1 MKSFQVLL
9 FFISTILAR
18 DHSASDLPDPRLVLV
33 GATGAGKSS
42 LANAL
47 LGCDPKSPAGECMFE
62 VCGGLD
68 SCTKET
74 TIGTGK
80 WLGSGQNFTVGSIFR
95 QSPLDVEYF
104 RLWTLLGLVT
114 VMLRTMS

>member
-1 MKSFQVLL
+1 MDRLKILVLFIWTISVSEL
-9 FFISTILAR
+9 F
-18 DHSASDLPDPRLVLV
+18 ASELPDPRLVIV
-33 GATGAGKSS
+33 GATGSGKSS

-47 LGCDPKSPAGECMFE
+47 LGCDPKSPSGECMFE

-80 WLGSGQNFTVGSIFR
+80 WLGNGQDFTVG
-95 QSPLDVEYF
+95 L
-104 RLWTLLGLVT
+104 
-114 VMLRTMS
+114 

>member
-1 MKSFQVLL
+1 MYHIFISLVLL
-9 FFISTILAR
+9 SEVF
-18 DHSASDLPDPRLVLV
+18 ASDLPDPRLVLV

-74 TIGTGK
+74 TIGTGN
-80 WLGSGQNFTVGSIFR
+80 WLGYGQNFTVSLKSTRISSHLIF
-95 QSPLDVEYF
+95 
-104 RLWTLLGLVT
+104 
-114 VMLRTMS
+114 

>member
-1 MKSFQVLL
+1 MNLLKELVL
-9 FFISTILAR
+9 FIWTISLGQLGAL
-18 DHSASDLPDPRLVLV
+18 DLPDPRLVIV

-47 LGCDPKSPAGECMFE
+47 LGCDPKSPPGECMFE

-74 TIGTGK
+74 TIGTGQ
-80 WLGSGQNFTVGSIFR
+80 WLGNGQEFTVSI
-95 QSPLDVEYF
+95 
-104 RLWTLLGLVT
+104 
-114 VMLRTMS
+114 